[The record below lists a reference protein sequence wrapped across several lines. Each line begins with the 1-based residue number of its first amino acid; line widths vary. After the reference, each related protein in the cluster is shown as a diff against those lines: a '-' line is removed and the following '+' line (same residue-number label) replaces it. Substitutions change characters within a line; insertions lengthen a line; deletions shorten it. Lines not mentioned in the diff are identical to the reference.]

1 MNAFINKLLEKTIKK
16 NYSLN
21 KTQIFNSLHEHIF
34 SLLKKILIKKKYKI
48 KKKIKNY
55 KKIKLNIDKK
65 IKKTINKLLEILKLL
80 SKYQVKNK
88 NDRKFIRVKKRINNN
103 KFNNRKKNN
112 DG

>member
-1 MNAFINKLLEKTIKK
+1 MQR
-16 NYSLN
+16 YS
-21 KTQIFNSLHEHIF
+21 SPV
-34 SLLKKILIKKKYKI
+34 
-48 KKKIKNY
+48 
-55 KKIKLNIDKK
+55 
-65 IKKTINKLLEILKLL
+65 NKLLEILKLL